1 MLNKIMLA
9 VLLLCSAGPL
19 LAAELNDPTKPG
31 FTPAPKVSAT
41 ASLNATQKP
50 KWILSG
56 IQIKAQHRS
65 AIINQQSYQV
75 GQLVGSERIKRIL
88 SNQVIF
94 SSGKTLS
101 LFDDSFVSLSIKD

>member
-1 MLNKIMLA
+1 MLDKITVLMCALA
-9 VLLLCSAGPL
+9 FAMPISANQL
-19 LAAELNDPTKPG
+19 SDPTKPG
-31 FTPAPKVSAT
+31 YVPVPKVLAAAT
-41 ASLNATQKP
+41 LNKGQNP
-50 KWILSG
+50 KWVLSS
-56 IQIKAQHRS
+56 IKINGKYRS

-75 GQLVGSERIKRIL
+75 GQLVGRERIKRIL